1 MADSAD
7 DPGEDQNPDGDTTG
21 GFVDRVF
28 GSRQFFRMWIAMV
41 ASSTGDWLGLIAI
54 ATLAGRIGAATSSES
69 AAVGGLA
76 ISVVLAARLV
86 PGFFLAPVAGVL
98 VDYWDRRSV
107 MIVCDIGRAMV
118 MVSLPFVDT
127 VPGLVFASF
136 VLELL
141 TMLWTPAKEASIPH
155 LVPRS
160 HLASVNSLSLAAA
173 YGTFPVASA
182 LFAGLATVA
191 AWFGTQGWTSA
202 LHLNQEGLA
211 FYFDAVTFLATA
223 AIVSTLTIPPPERS
237 AERLEGGFALGQT
250 YRDLREGW
258 RMSFSDPT
266 VRAVNVGLATALI
279 GGAMIIPLGP
289 GFAHDGLGAVTDAA
303 YGWLMFALGS
313 GVAAGIIVIGIVQR
327 SLPKAL
333 VFAGSILVAGM
344 ALIFA
349 AASSSLFLATG
360 FVLVLGFSAGTT
372 YVLAM
377 TILHERVDDELR
389 GRVFATFF
397 TLVRTCVLLA
407 MVAGPLVGGLLGQL
421 LPDMISFLGATVE
434 LTDERLAL
442 LTGGVIVLL
451 GGLIAA
457 LSLRAGQRARSEA
470 EGAGL

>member
-1 MADSAD
+1 MAQTAD
-7 DPGEDQNPDGDTTG
+7 DRTGASSPDDDAPVGLIQ
-21 GFVDRVF
+21 RVF
-28 GSRQFFRMWIAMV
+28 GSRQFFRLWLAQV

-54 ATLAGRIGAATSSES
+54 ATLAGRIGADQGDS

-86 PGFFLAPVAGVL
+86 PGFFLAPLAGVL
-98 VDYWDRRSV
+98 VDYWDRRRV
-107 MIVCDIGRAMV
+107 MIFCDIGRAMV

-136 VLELL
+136 ILELL

-160 HLASVNSLSLAAA
+160 HLTSANSLSLAAA
-173 YGTFPVASA
+173 YGTFPIASA

-191 AWFGTQGWTSA
+191 AWFAASGWTST

-211 FYFDAVTFLATA
+211 FYFDAVTFLITA
-223 AIVSTLTIPPPERS
+223 GIVSTLHIPPPEHN
-237 AERLEGGFALGQT
+237 AERLESGFDLGRT

-258 RMSFSDPT
+258 RTSFSNPT
-266 VRAVNVGLATALI
+266 VRAVNIGLATALF
-279 GGAMIIPLGP
+279 GGAMVIPLGP
-289 GFAHDGLGAVTDAA
+289 GFAQDGLGAVTDAA

-313 GVAAGIIVIGIVQR
+313 GVALGIIGVGLVQR
-327 SLPKAL
+327 SLPKGL
-333 VFAGSILVAGM
+333 VFAASILAGGV
-344 ALIFA
+344 ALILA
-349 AASSSLFLATG
+349 AASSSLFLATI
-360 FVLVLGFSAGTT
+360 FVAFLGLCAGAT

-377 TILHERVDDELR
+377 TILHEMVDDELR

-397 TLVRTCVLLA
+397 TLIRTCVLFA
-407 MVAGPLVGGLLGQL
+407 MVIAPLLGGAL
-421 LPDMISFLGATVE
+421 DRMLPDTITFAGATVV

-442 LTGGVIVLL
+442 MTGGVIVVI

-457 LSLRAGQRARSEA
+457 ASLRAGQHQDRAEEVAS
-470 EGAGL
+470 